1 MILLYLLLD
10 DCAELTVRHTYAALD
25 TLALV
30 DSHSRQFLARCCVI
44 CLADSGN
51 RAVSCAKT
59 AAYALFLFDLEAQQA
74 LADTCRALL
83 VDDMSFILISE
94 RLESRKNRVRSGL
107 TECAQ

>member
-30 DSHSRQFLARCCVI
+30 DSHSRQLLARCGII

-59 AAYALFLFDLEAQQA
+59 AAYALFLLDLKAQQA
-74 LADTCRALL
+74 LAYAGRTLL
-83 VDDMSFILISE
+83 VLDVSFILVSE
-94 RLESRKNRVRSGL
+94 RF
-107 TECAQ
+107 EC